1 VDVLEQGRVIIRHS
15 DKFQVFR
22 DQCCNDHMTTQLCN
36 MHIKTIELLKA
47 FLKAFGDVKNHAGIA
62 LTRRTYSS
70 QLKQQIDS
78 GQNTPDLL
86 IKPFNKS

>member
-1 VDVLEQGRVIIRHS
+1 
-15 DKFQVFR
+15 
-22 DQCCNDHMTTQLCN
+22 